1 MRKYGIV
8 DVAVGVVL
16 RVVVVVGWVMR
27 VGSER
32 GGGSSGTEQHLWG
45 LGVLARYFAKNYP
58 YLYASFNAAVSP
70 NLS

>member
-16 RVVVVVGWVMR
+16 RVVVVVVGWVMR

-32 GGGSSGTEQHLWG
+32 GGGSSGTE
-45 LGVLARYFAKNYP
+45 
-58 YLYASFNAAVSP
+58 
-70 NLS
+70 